1 MKRTAPTVAPLTAER
16 ATRLHKFL
24 KLIAGSARGRTVLLS
39 RLGLDTRGFY
49 RDVRYLREV
58 GVEISTAGDK
68 YLLVGELDSAR
79 GRIPLPDPGLT
90 LDEAHQLARGTTAA
104 HKKLK
109 SLIDL
114 LLGGAAKP
122 NGHAGHY

>member
-1 MKRTAPTVAPLTAER
+1 MKRTSPSAAPLTAER

-24 KLIAGSARGRTVLLS
+24 RLIAGTARVRTTLLTK
-39 RLGLDTRGFY
+39 LGLDTRGFY

-58 GVEISTAGDK
+58 GVEITTVGDK
-68 YLLVGELDSAR
+68 YQLVGDLESAR
-79 GRIPLPDPGLT
+79 GRVPLPDPGLT

-109 SLIDL
+109 TLIDL
-114 LLGGAAKP
+114 LLGGPPKA
-122 NGHAGHY
+122 NGHSH